1 MTLTRPGYR
10 PRLVDGRVE
19 LMMRTFGAVCIEGP
33 KFSGKTWT
41 ALNHAESATMLGSPD
56 GNFENLR
63 LAEIDP
69 SFALDGEEPHLVDEW
84 QEVPAIWDAVRDRV
98 DGGTGKGRFLLT
110 GSSTPRTKGVRH
122 SGNGRIGS
130 VRMGTM
136 SLFESGD
143 SDGSVSLSSMFDGS
157 FVNVACRPPSL
168 ESLVGLAVRG
178 GWPGVIGLGTA
189 EAVEFNR
196 SYVRSISDRDAA
208 RMDDRER
215 DSRKFA
221 MLIRSLARN
230 ESTVAGIATLVRDMR
245 DEDDTTISQPTVSD
259 YLDALGRL
267 FLTVDQ
273 PAFDPNHRSSKRVGR
288 SAKRHL
294 ADPALAIAAL
304 EMTPDMLIR
313 DLSTFGFMFEA
324 LCERD
329 LRVYAEA
336 DGGRLMHYR
345 DADGREIDAVVEMPD
360 GRWGAFEVKL
370 GTNQIDEAARS
381 LLACSGYFG
390 RGGGSTPE
398 FLCVVCGMSSA
409 AYRRPDGVYVVPIT
423 ALRNRWPR
431 RPSSRKPASHLTFG
445 GRRGPNPPG
454 RTRHIPSPPITW
466 SMCSVSLSDAFRAAT
481 S

>member
-63 LAEIDP
+63 LAEVDP
-69 SFALDGEEPHLVDEW
+69 SFALSGEEPHLIDEW

-110 GSSTPRTKGVRH
+110 GSSTPRTKGIRH
-122 SGNGRIGS
+122 SGNGRIGC

-143 SDGSVSLSSMFDGS
+143 SDGSVSLSSMFDGT
-157 FVNVACRPPSL
+157 FANVACRSPSL
-168 ESLVGLAVRG
+168 EGLVGLTVRG

-196 SYVRSISDRDAA
+196 SYVRNVSDRDVAH
-208 RMDDRER
+208 MDDRER
-215 DSRKFA
+215 DSRKFS

-245 DEDDTTISQPTVSD
+245 EEDDTTISQPTVND

-267 FLTVDQ
+267 FLTNDQ
-273 PAFDPNHRSSKRVGR
+273 PAFDPNHWSSKRVGK

-294 ADPALAIAAL
+294 ADPSLAVAAL
-304 EMTPDMLIR
+304 EMTPEMLVR
-313 DLSTFGFMFEA
+313 DLNTFGFMFEA

-329 LRVYAEA
+329 LGIYAEA

-345 DADGREIDAVVEMPD
+345 DGDGREIDAVVEMPD

-370 GTNQIDEAARS
+370 GTNQIDEAARN
-381 LLACSGYFG
+381 LLSCSGYFG

-423 ALRNRWPR
+423 ALRNRWSRTLSSASSPR
-431 RPSSRKPASHLTFG
+431 TPSRTGWSCPRACGCSPSSKPGPLHLSRRPPSSR
-445 GRRGPNPPG
+445 
-454 RTRHIPSPPITW
+454 RTVPR
-466 SMCSVSLSDAFRAAT
+466 LRA
-481 S
+481 

>member
-10 PRLVDGRVE
+10 LRLVDDHVE

-33 KFSGKTWT
+33 KYSGKTWT
-41 ALNHAESATMLGSPD
+41 ALNHAESATMLGSSE
-56 GNFENLR
+56 GGFENLR

-69 SFALDGEEPHLVDEW
+69 SFALDGDEPHLVDEW
-84 QEVPAIWDAVRDRV
+84 QEVPSIWDAVRDRV
-98 DGGTGKGRFLLT
+98 DEGTGKGRFILT

-122 SGNGRIGS
+122 SGNGRIGT

-143 SDGSVSLSSMFDGS
+143 SDGSVSLASMFDGS
-157 FVNVACRPPSL
+157 FSNVAGRRPSL
-168 ESLVGLAVRG
+168 EGLVNLSVRG
-178 GWPGVIGLGTA
+178 GWPGAVGLGIA

-196 SYVRSISDRDAA
+196 SYVRNISERDVAH
-208 RMDDRER
+208 MDDHER

-245 DEDDTTISQPTVSD
+245 EEDDTTVSQPTVGD

-267 FLTVDQ
+267 FLTCDQ
-273 PAFDPNHRSSKRVGR
+273 PAFDPNHRSSKRVGK
-288 SAKRHL
+288 SSKRHL
-294 ADPALAIAAL
+294 ADPSLAIAAL
-304 EMTPDMLIR
+304 EMTPEMLIR
-313 DLSTFGFMFEA
+313 DLNTFGFMFEA

-329 LRVYAEA
+329 LRAYAEA

-370 GTNQIDEAARS
+370 GTNQIDEAAES
-381 LLACSGYFG
+381 LLSCSNYFAK
-390 RGGGSTPE
+390 GGGSIPE

-423 ALRNRWPR
+423 SLRN
-431 RPSSRKPASHLTFG
+431 
-445 GRRGPNPPG
+445 
-454 RTRHIPSPPITW
+454 
-466 SMCSVSLSDAFRAAT
+466 
-481 S
+481 